1 MYSTGAGWGIFGAM
15 VRTIALATLLLTL
28 TACSGS
34 VPAVPAP
41 PVEISASAPIQPKV
55 TAVGASPV
63 AIDETTPDIIKDSDA
78 TPNAGSVEVFVPL
91 LPGGAATIPPPPPTA
106 EPTDEPAAAELS
118 PPATAPVAPTP
129 YISFIPDYRPRPE
142 LGPSKLGIHVARPN
156 SPAILEFVRAAQPAV
171 VKGVDDLGFLA
182 EVKAASPSTVTIGRF
197 SVDPQDYSGEPE
209 AAAAALV
216 ARQLP
221 EMRHHPYVDYWEGW
235 NEPDPNLDRM
245 DWYARF
251 EAERVRQLAGYGL
264 RAAVGGF
271 STGVPELDEFR
282 LFVPAIEAAKAHGGI
297 LTLHEY
303 AAPDLTFLYGDPL
316 PGYPAYPDRG
326 PLMFRYR
333 WFYRDVLE
341 PRGLVVPLV
350 ISEAGIDGIIGNRPG
365 PEGLGW
371 QDFQGFWVEQGWG
384 PDGQTAFLNQLQWL
398 DNEARQDDYV
408 IGYALFTA
416 GGGRRWESYELA
428 PTLSRLAEYIVSQK

>member
-1 MYSTGAGWGIFGAM
+1 LPT
-15 VRTIALATLLLTL
+15 
-28 TACSGS
+28 
-34 VPAVPAP
+34 PAP
-41 PVEISASAPIQPKV
+41 LDTP
-55 TAVGASPV
+55 T
-63 AIDETTPDIIKDSDA
+63 DEPDA
-78 TPNAGSVEVFVPL
+78 
-91 LPGGAATIPPPPPTA
+91 PPPPP
-106 EPTDEPAAAELS
+106 
-118 PPATAPVAPTP
+118 APVGTP
-129 YISFIPDYRPRPE
+129 YISYIPDYTPHPE
-142 LGPSKLGIHVARPN
+142 LGPSKMGIHVARPN

-182 EVKAASPSTVTIGRF
+182 EVKAASPNTVTIGRL
-197 SVDPQDYSGEPE
+197 SVNPQDYVGEPE

-216 ARQLP
+216 AQQLP
-221 EMRHHPYVDYWEGW
+221 QLVQHPYVDYWEGW

-251 EAERVRQLAGYGL
+251 EAERVRQLAAHGL

-271 STGVPELDEFR
+271 STGVPELVEFE
-282 LFVPAIEAAKAHGGI
+282 LFVPAIEAAQAHGGI

-316 PGYPAYPDRG
+316 PGYPTYPDRG

-350 ISEAGIDGIIGNRPG
+350 ISEAGIDGILGNRPG
-365 PEGLGW
+365 PDGLGW
-371 QDFQGFWVEQGWG
+371 RDFQGFWVDQGWG
-384 PDGQTAFLNQLQWL
+384 SDGQTAFLNQLQWV
-398 DNEARQDDYV
+398 DNEARQDPYV

-416 GGGRRWESYELA
+416 GGGRAWESYELDSFL
-428 PTLSRLAEYIVSQK
+428 PRLAEYVVNQR

>member
-1 MYSTGAGWGIFGAM
+1 MLKLLF
-15 VRTIALATLLLTL
+15 ALALLLF
-28 TACSGS
+28 TACGRVPDGAPTAT
-34 VPAVPAP
+34 VPAAP
-41 PVEISASAPIQPKV
+41 TASTIEN
-55 TAVGASPV
+55 TAELSVNPTAATTTSGA
-63 AIDETTPDIIKDSDA
+63 
-78 TPNAGSVEVFVPL
+78 VFVPL
-91 LPGGAATIPPPPPTA
+91 LPGGALPPAATLEPTA
-106 EPTDEPAAAELS
+106 VPTDLPVEPTAPAVEPGV
-118 PPATAPVAPTP
+118 PTATP
-129 YISFIPDYRPRPE
+129 YVSHIPDYTPRPE
-142 LGPSKLGIHVARPN
+142 LGPSKMGIHVARPN
-156 SPAILEFVRAAQPAV
+156 SPAILEFVRAARPAV

-182 EVKAASPSTVTIGRF
+182 EVKAASPETVTVGRL
-197 SVDPQDYSGEPE
+197 SVNPQDYGGEPE

-221 EMRHHPYVDYWEGW
+221 QLLQHPYVDYWEGW
-235 NEPDPNLDRM
+235 NEPDPNMDRM

-251 EAERVRQLAGYGL
+251 EAERVRQLAQHGL

-271 STGVPELDEFR
+271 SAGVPELNEFE

-316 PGYPAYPDRG
+316 PGYPTYPDRG

-350 ISEAGIDGIIGNRPG
+350 ISEAGIDGILGNRPG

-371 QDFQGFWVEQGWG
+371 QDFQEFWVAQGWG
-384 PDGQTAFLNQLQWL
+384 PDGQTAFLNQLQWV
-398 DNEARQDDYV
+398 DNEARQDEYV

-416 GGGRRWESYELA
+416 GGGRAWDTYELDSFL
-428 PTLSRLAEYIVSQK
+428 PQLAEYVVSQRP

>member
-1 MYSTGAGWGIFGAM
+1 MSKRILL
-15 VRTIALATLLLTL
+15 ALGLLLLVACGGRAAVGPVATFPPEA
-28 TACSGS
+28 TADGRQPTAAPTTTADGGQPTAATA
-34 VPAVPAP
+34 PAVFL
-41 PVEISASAPIQPKV
+41 PV
-55 TAVGASPV
+55 
-63 AIDETTPDIIKDSDA
+63 
-78 TPNAGSVEVFVPL
+78 
-91 LPGGAATIPPPPPTA
+91 LPGGAEATPTADSRPPTA
-106 EPTDEPAAAELS
+106 APIATTDSGQPTAESAPAA
-118 PPATAPVAPTP
+118 PPATP
-129 YISFIPDYRPRPE
+129 YVSNIPDFAPHPE

-156 SPAILEFVRAAQPAV
+156 SPAILEFVRAAHPAV

-182 EVKAASPSTVTIGRF
+182 EVKAASPETVTIGRL
-197 SVDPQDYSGEPE
+197 SVENQDYGGEPE

-216 ARQLP
+216 AAQLP
-221 EMRHHPYVDYWEGW
+221 QLLQHPAVDYWEGW

-245 DWYARF
+245 EWYARF
-251 EAERVRQLAGYGL
+251 EAERVRQLAAHGL

-271 STGVPELDEFR
+271 SAGVPELDEFA
-282 LFVPAIEAAKAHGGI
+282 LFVPAIAAAQAHGGI

-316 PGYPAYPDRG
+316 PGYPTYPDRG

-350 ISEAGIDGIIGNRPG
+350 ISEAGIDGILGNRPG
-365 PEGLGW
+365 PQGLGW
-371 QDFQGFWVEQGWG
+371 QDFQEFWVAQGWG

-398 DNEARQDDYV
+398 DNEARQDDYL

-416 GGGRRWESYELA
+416 GGGRAWESYELDSFL
-428 PTLSRLAEYIVSQK
+428 PRLAEYVVSQWP

>member
-1 MYSTGAGWGIFGAM
+1 MSRTAFGSSIFETM
-15 VRTIALATLLLTL
+15 LSKRILFALLLLLLTSCD
-28 TACSGS
+28 TS
-34 VPAVPAP
+34 VPATPTAKTTAPGPSPSSNASAGLATVTTTRPVEEQAP
-41 PVEISASAPIQPKV
+41 PEST
-55 TAVGASPV
+55 TA
-63 AIDETTPDIIKDSDA
+63 
-78 TPNAGSVEVFVPL
+78 EVFVPIL
-91 LPGGAATIPPPPPTA
+91 LDPSAVMSMTPPVA
-106 EPTDEPAAAELS
+106 EPSTTPTVSAPPEPTLR
-118 PPATAPVAPTP
+118 PTPTP
-129 YISFIPDYRPRPE
+129 YLSHIPDYAPRPE
-142 LGPSKLGIHVARPN
+142 LGPSKIGIHVARPN
-156 SPAILEFVRAAQPAV
+156 SPTILEFVRAAHPPV

-182 EVKAASPSTVTIGRF
+182 EVKSVSPSTITVGRL
-197 SVDPQDYSGEPE
+197 SIDPQDYSGEPE
-209 AAAAALV
+209 AAAAALI

-251 EAERVRQLAGYGL
+251 EAERVRQLAQHGL

-271 STGVPELDEFR
+271 STGVPELDEFK
-282 LFVPAIEAAKAHGGI
+282 LFLPAIEEAKRHNGI

-316 PGYPAYPDRG
+316 PGLPTYPDRG
-326 PLMFRYR
+326 SLMFRYR

-341 PRGLVVPLV
+341 PAGLVLPLV

-371 QDFQGFWVEQGWG
+371 QDFQEYWVAQGWG
-384 PDGQTAFLNQLQWL
+384 TDGQTAFLNQLQWM

-408 IGYALFTA
+408 LGYALFTA
-416 GGGRRWESYELA
+416 GGGRAWSSYELG
-428 PTLSRLAEYIVSQK
+428 PFLPRLAEYIVSQR

>member
-1 MYSTGAGWGIFGAM
+1 MP
-15 VRTIALATLLLTL
+15 RQLLLALALLCLA
-28 TACSGS
+28 ACATP
-34 VPAVPAP
+34 PAVPTPIATFPPAP
-41 PVEISASAPIQPKV
+41 TEAEGDAALTPPA
-55 TAVGASPV
+55 
-63 AIDETTPDIIKDSDA
+63 TTS
-78 TPNAGSVEVFVPL
+78 SSVFVPL
-91 LPGGAATIPPPPPTA
+91 LPGGPAESSAPTSAPTDAPAPTGETPLATRHAPPAAT
-106 EPTDEPAAAELS
+106 
-118 PPATAPVAPTP
+118 P
-129 YISFIPDYRPRPE
+129 YVSNIPDYTPRPE

-156 SPAILEFVRAAQPAV
+156 SPAIMAFVRAARPAV

-182 EVKAASPSTVTIGRF
+182 EVKADSPQTVTVGRL
-197 SVDPQDYSGEPE
+197 SVEPQDYGGEPE

-221 EMRHHPYVDYWEGW
+221 QLLQHPYVDYWEGW

-245 DWYARF
+245 EWYARF
-251 EAERVRQLAGYGL
+251 EAERVRQLAAHGL

-271 STGVPELDEFR
+271 STGVPELDEFA

-316 PGYPAYPDRG
+316 PGLPAYPDRG
-326 PLMFRYR
+326 PLLFRYR

-350 ISEAGIDGIIGNRPG
+350 ISEAGIDGILGNRPG
-365 PEGLGW
+365 PQGLGW
-371 QDFQGFWVEQGWG
+371 QDFQAFWVEQGWG

-416 GGGRRWESYELA
+416 GGGRAWDTYELD
-428 PTLSRLAEYIVSQK
+428 PFLPRLAEYVVSQWE

>member
-1 MYSTGAGWGIFGAM
+1 MPPAVLPT
-15 VRTIALATLLLTL
+15 ATF
-28 TACSGS
+28 
-34 VPAVPAP
+34 PAVP
-41 PVEISASAPIQPKV
+41 
-55 TAVGASPV
+55 TAVTV
-63 AIDETTPDIIKDSDA
+63 ANDTPAVPTAA
-78 TPNAGSVEVFVPL
+78 TSSIFVPL
-91 LPGGAATIPPPPPTA
+91 LPGAGNEAESTAVLTEPPLTTEEPTAALEPTA
-106 EPTDEPAAAELS
+106 EPLATAAP
-118 PPATAPVAPTP
+118 PPATP
-129 YISFIPDYRPRPE
+129 YVSHIPDYTPRPE

-156 SPAILEFVRAAQPAV
+156 SPAIMEFVRAARPAV

-182 EVKAASPSTVTIGRF
+182 EVKAASPQTVTIGRL
-197 SVDPQDYSGEPE
+197 SVEPQDYNGEPE
-209 AAAAALV
+209 AVAAALV
-216 ARQLP
+216 AQQLP
-221 EMRHHPYVDYWEGW
+221 QLVQHPYVDYWEGW

-251 EAERVRQLAGYGL
+251 EAERVRQLAAHGL

-271 STGVPELDEFR
+271 SAGVPELDEFA
-282 LFVPAIEAAKAHGGI
+282 LFVPAIEAAQAHDGI

-316 PGYPAYPDRG
+316 PGYPTYPDRG
-326 PLMFRYR
+326 PLLFRYR

-350 ISEAGIDGIIGNRPG
+350 ISEAGIDGILGNRPG
-365 PEGLGW
+365 PQGLGW
-371 QDFQGFWVEQGWG
+371 QDFQAFWVQQGWG

-416 GGGRRWESYELA
+416 GGGRAWDTYELD
-428 PTLSRLAEYIVSQK
+428 PFLPRLAEYVVSQWP

>member
-1 MYSTGAGWGIFGAM
+1 M
-15 VRTIALATLLLTL
+15 
-28 TACSGS
+28 TASGS
-34 VPAVPAP
+34 A
-41 PVEISASAPIQPKV
+41 
-55 TAVGASPV
+55 
-63 AIDETTPDIIKDSDA
+63 
-78 TPNAGSVEVFVPL
+78 VFVPM
-91 LPGGAATIPPPPPTA
+91 LPGGANEPAEPTAEATADGRPPTA
-106 EPTDEPAAAELS
+106 APEPTAPPDE
-118 PPATAPVAPTP
+118 PVAPAATP
-129 YISFIPDYRPRPE
+129 YVSHIPDTTPRPE

-156 SPAILEFVRAAQPAV
+156 SPAILEFVRAAHPAV

-182 EVKAASPSTVTIGRF
+182 EVKAASPETVTVGRL
-197 SVDPQDYSGEPE
+197 SVNPQDYVGEPE

-216 ARQLP
+216 TQQLP
-221 EMRHHPYVDYWEGW
+221 QLLQHPYVDYWEGW

-251 EAERVRQLAGYGL
+251 EAERVRQLAQHGL

-271 STGVPELDEFR
+271 SAGVPELNEFE

-316 PGYPAYPDRG
+316 PGYPTYLDRG

-350 ISEAGIDGIIGNRPG
+350 ISEAGIDGILGNRPG

-371 QDFQGFWVEQGWG
+371 QDFQAFWVAQGWG
-384 PDGQTAFLNQLQWL
+384 PDGQTAFLNQLQWV

-416 GGGRRWESYELA
+416 GGGRAWETYELDSFL
-428 PTLSRLAEYIVSQK
+428 PRLAEYVVSQKP

>member
-1 MYSTGAGWGIFGAM
+1 MPKRILF
-15 VRTIALATLLLTL
+15 ALSLLLLVACGGRAAVGPAATL
-28 TACSGS
+28 
-34 VPAVPAP
+34 PPAP
-41 PVEISASAPIQPKV
+41 TSV
-55 TAVGASPV
+55 TAALPDDPGAATATAGAAIFLPV
-63 AIDETTPDIIKDSDA
+63 
-78 TPNAGSVEVFVPL
+78 
-91 LPGGAATIPPPPPTA
+91 LPGGAGATPTA
-106 EPTDEPAAAELS
+106 TAGGGEPAEATPAATAGS
-118 PPATAPVAPTP
+118 QPPATAPAQPTTAAPLPTP
-129 YISFIPDYRPRPE
+129 YVSFIPDTTPRPE

-156 SPAILEFVRAAQPAV
+156 SPAILEFVRAAHPAV

-182 EVKAASPSTVTIGRF
+182 EVKAASPETVTIGRL
-197 SVDPQDYSGEPE
+197 SVENQDYGGEPE

-216 ARQLP
+216 AAQLSQLVQ
-221 EMRHHPYVDYWEGW
+221 HPYVDYWEGW

-245 DWYARF
+245 AWYARF
-251 EAERVRQLAGYGL
+251 EAERVRQLAAHGL

-271 STGVPELDEFR
+271 SAGVPELDEFA
-282 LFVPAIEAAKAHGGI
+282 LFVPAIEAAQAHGGI

-316 PGYPAYPDRG
+316 PGYPTYADRG

-350 ISEAGIDGIIGNRPG
+350 ISEAGIDGILGNRPG
-365 PEGLGW
+365 PDGLGW
-371 QDFQGFWVEQGWG
+371 QDFQEFWVAQGWG

-398 DNEARQDDYV
+398 DNEARQDDYL

-416 GGGRRWESYELA
+416 GGGRAWESYELD
-428 PTLSRLAEYIVSQK
+428 PFLPRLAEYVVSQWPASGAAD

>member
-1 MYSTGAGWGIFGAM
+1 MPRQLFL
-15 VRTIALATLLLTL
+15 ALALLCLV
-28 TACSGS
+28 ACNTPPPAAPTPTF
-34 VPAVPAP
+34 PAVPIEATTGNTPAP
-41 PVEISASAPIQPKV
+41 SPAAS
-55 TAVGASPV
+55 S
-63 AIDETTPDIIKDSDA
+63 
-78 TPNAGSVEVFVPL
+78 EVFVPL
-91 LPGGAATIPPPPPTA
+91 LPGGAAESAAPTSAPEETRPPTS
-106 EPTDEPAAAELS
+106 EPPLATRHS
-118 PPATAPVAPTP
+118 PPATP
-129 YISFIPDYRPRPE
+129 YVSHIPDYTPRPE

-156 SPAILEFVRAAQPAV
+156 SPAILEFVRAARPAV

-182 EVKAASPSTVTIGRF
+182 EVKAASPGTVTIGRL
-197 SVDPQDYSGEPE
+197 SVEPQEYGGEPE
-209 AAAAALV
+209 VAAAALV
-216 ARQLP
+216 AAQLP
-221 EMRHHPYVDYWEGW
+221 QLVQHPYVDYWEGW

-251 EAERVRQLAGYGL
+251 EAERVRQLAAHGL

-271 STGVPELDEFR
+271 STGVPELDEFV
-282 LFVPAIEAAKAHGGI
+282 LFVPAIEAAREHGGI

-316 PGYPAYPDRG
+316 PGQPAYPDRG
-326 PLMFRYR
+326 PLLFRYR

-350 ISEAGIDGIIGNRPG
+350 ISEAGIDGILGNRPG
-365 PEGLGW
+365 PQGLGW
-371 QDFQGFWVEQGWG
+371 QEFQEFWVSQGWG

-416 GGGRRWESYELA
+416 GGGRAWETYELD
-428 PTLSRLAEYIVSQK
+428 PFLPRLAEYVISQWP

>member
-1 MYSTGAGWGIFGAM
+1 MGKLFVMLLLLPALAACNDPTGITSATAFPPTPTAAVMTAGPISGTAATAIPTGAA
-15 VRTIALATLLLTL
+15 A
-28 TACSGS
+28 
-34 VPAVPAP
+34 
-41 PVEISASAPIQPKV
+41 
-55 TAVGASPV
+55 
-63 AIDETTPDIIKDSDA
+63 
-78 TPNAGSVEVFVPL
+78 EVFVPL
-91 LPGGAATIPPPPPTA
+91 LPGGGLSPTMIPSSTPLPTGAPPIEPESQPPTA
-106 EPTDEPAAAELS
+106 APTG
-118 PPATAPVAPTP
+118 TP
-129 YISFIPDYRPRPE
+129 YISYIPDYAPRPE
-142 LGPSKLGIHVARPN
+142 LGPSKLGLHVARPN
-156 SPAILEFVRAAQPAV
+156 SPAILEFVRAAHPAV

-182 EVKAASPSTVTIGRF
+182 DVKAASPETVTIGRL

-221 EMRHHPYVDYWEGW
+221 QLLQHPWVDYWEGW

-251 EAERVRQLAGYGL
+251 EAERVRQLAGHGL

-271 STGVPELDEFR
+271 STGVPELIEFE
-282 LFVPAIEAAKAHGGI
+282 LFVPAIEAAKAYGGI

-316 PGYPAYPDRG
+316 PGYPTYPDRG

-341 PRGLVVPLV
+341 PRDLVVPLV
-350 ISEAGIDGIIGNRPG
+350 ISEAGIDGILGNRPG
-365 PEGLGW
+365 PDGLGW
-371 QDFQGFWVEQGWG
+371 QDFQSFWVAQGWG
-384 PDGQTAFLNQLQWL
+384 PDGQTAFLNQLQWV
-398 DNEARQDDYV
+398 DNEARQDPYV

-416 GGGRRWESYELA
+416 SGGRAWETYELE
-428 PTLSRLAEYIVSQK
+428 PFLPRLAEYVVSQE

>member
-1 MYSTGAGWGIFGAM
+1 MLK
-15 VRTIALATLLLTL
+15 RTIAFILLVGL
-28 TACSGS
+28 TACD
-34 VPAVPAP
+34 
-41 PVEISASAPIQPKV
+41 
-55 TAVGASPV
+55 ASPSAIPTAPTLPTV
-63 AIDETTPDIIKDSDA
+63 AETTA
-78 TPNAGSVEVFVPL
+78 PNPTQSIAPTTVEPTAGAVAEVFVPL
-91 LPGGAATIPPPPPTA
+91 LPGGGEPPTA
-106 EPTDEPAAAELS
+106 TPAS
-118 PPATAPVAPTP
+118 TTAPADAPPVPTTALPTTVAPTATVAPTTTP
-129 YISFIPDYRPRPE
+129 YVSNIPDYTPRSD
-142 LGPSKLGIHVARPN
+142 LGSSKMGIHVARPN
-156 SPAILEFVRAAQPAV
+156 SEAIMTFVRAARPAV

-182 EVKAASPSTVTIGRF
+182 EVKAASPETVTIGRL
-197 SVDPQDYSGEPE
+197 SVDPQDYGGEPE

-221 EMRHHPYVDYWEGW
+221 QLLNHPYVDYWEGW

-251 EAERVRQLAGYGL
+251 EAERVRQLAQHGL

-271 STGVPELDEFR
+271 STGVPELTEFE

-297 LTLHEY
+297 LSLHEY

-316 PGYPAYPDRG
+316 PGYPTYPDRG

-350 ISEAGIDGIIGNRPG
+350 ISEAGIDGILGNRPG

-371 QDFQGFWVEQGWG
+371 QDFQSFWVEQGWG
-384 PDGQTAFLNQLQWL
+384 PDGQTAFLNQLQWV
-398 DNEARQDDYV
+398 DNEARQDPYV
-408 IGYALFTA
+408 LGYALFTA
-416 GGGRRWESYELA
+416 GGGRAWATYELA
-428 PTLSRLAEYIVSQK
+428 PFLPRLAEYIVSQK

>member
-1 MYSTGAGWGIFGAM
+1 MPKRIVLAFGLVLLVACGGRAA
-15 VRTIALATLLLTL
+15 VGPAAT
-28 TACSGS
+28 
-34 VPAVPAP
+34 VPPLPPAAASLAP
-41 PVEISASAPIQPKV
+41 PDAATVAA
-55 TAVGASPV
+55 TATAAGVFLPV
-63 AIDETTPDIIKDSDA
+63 
-78 TPNAGSVEVFVPL
+78 
-91 LPGGAATIPPPPPTA
+91 LPGGAATTAGGGQPAAPPAEATAAATPVAQPPPPA
-106 EPTDEPAAAELS
+106 
-118 PPATAPVAPTP
+118 VAPTP
-129 YISFIPDYRPRPE
+129 LPPPTPYVSNIPDYRPRPE

-156 SPAILEFVRAAQPAV
+156 SPAILAFVRAAHPAV

-182 EVKAASPSTVTIGRF
+182 EVKAASPGTVTIGRL
-197 SVDPQDYSGEPE
+197 SVEPQDYGGEPE

-216 ARQLP
+216 AAQLP
-221 EMRHHPYVDYWEGW
+221 QLVQHPYVDYWEGW

-251 EAERVRQLAGYGL
+251 EAERVRQLAAHGL

-271 STGVPELDEFR
+271 STGVPELDEFA
-282 LFVPAIEAAKAHGGI
+282 LFVPAIAAAQAHGGI

-316 PGYPAYPDRG
+316 PGYPTYPDRG

-350 ISEAGIDGIIGNRPG
+350 ISEAGIDGILGNRPG
-365 PEGLGW
+365 PDGLGW
-371 QDFQGFWVEQGWG
+371 QDFQEFWVAQGWG
-384 PDGQTAFLNQLQWL
+384 PDGPAAFLNQLQWL
-398 DNEARQDDYV
+398 DNEARQDDYL

-416 GGGRRWESYELA
+416 GGGRAWETYELDSFL
-428 PTLSRLAEYIVSQK
+428 PRLAEYVVSQSGGQ

>member
-1 MYSTGAGWGIFGAM
+1 MPKWLFTLALLLLAACSQIPDVAPTITIPPAPSISATGDAAELPVASPPAATGA
-15 VRTIALATLLLTL
+15 
-28 TACSGS
+28 
-34 VPAVPAP
+34 
-41 PVEISASAPIQPKV
+41 AS
-55 TAVGASPV
+55 S
-63 AIDETTPDIIKDSDA
+63 
-78 TPNAGSVEVFVPL
+78 VFVPL
-91 LPGGAATIPPPPPTA
+91 LPGGALEPSTVPTVEPTADSRPPTPA
-106 EPTDEPAAAELS
+106 PEPTAAPFEPAA
-118 PPATAPVAPTP
+118 PAATP
-129 YISFIPDYRPRPE
+129 YVSNIPDYTPHPE

-156 SPAILEFVRAAQPAV
+156 SPAILEFVRAARPAV

-182 EVKAASPSTVTIGRF
+182 EVKAASPETVTVGRL
-197 SVDPQDYSGEPE
+197 SVNPQDYGGEPE

-216 ARQLP
+216 AQQLP
-221 EMRHHPYVDYWEGW
+221 QLLQHPYVDYWEGW
-235 NEPDPNLDRM
+235 NEPDPNMDRM

-251 EAERVRQLAGYGL
+251 EAERVRQLAQHGL

-271 STGVPELDEFR
+271 SAGVPELVEFE
-282 LFVPAIEAAKAHGGI
+282 LFVPAIEAAKANGGI

-316 PGYPAYPDRG
+316 PGYPTYPDRG

-350 ISEAGIDGIIGNRPG
+350 ISEAGIDGILGNRPG

-371 QDFQGFWVEQGWG
+371 QDFQAFWVDQGWG
-384 PDGQTAFLNQLQWL
+384 PDGQTAFLNQLQWV
-398 DNEARQDDYV
+398 DNEARQDNYV

-416 GGGRRWESYELA
+416 GGGRAWDTYELD
-428 PTLSRLAEYIVSQK
+428 PFLPRLAEYVVSQKP